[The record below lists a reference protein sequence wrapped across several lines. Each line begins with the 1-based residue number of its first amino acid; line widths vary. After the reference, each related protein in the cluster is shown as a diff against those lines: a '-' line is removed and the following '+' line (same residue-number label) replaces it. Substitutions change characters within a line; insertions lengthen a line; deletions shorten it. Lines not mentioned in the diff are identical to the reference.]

1 MRGERAWR
9 RRWSPV
15 VVAMSCA
22 AVSACLPGG
31 SDGADE
37 ATEERIRPPTAE
49 ELDGVWLTGE
59 GEEAAILTIND
70 GLVYFTENQNGEG
83 DTCEGTV
90 ENGRVR
96 LESCERNGE
105 QVFADRMAH
114 VVFLGD
120 ELRLTWVSGEQE
132 TYAPM
137 LDQTAGH

>member
-1 MRGERAWR
+1 MAT
-9 RRWSPV
+9 
-15 VVAMSCA
+15 
-22 AVSACLPGG
+22 ACCGLLTACVPGG
-31 SDGADE
+31 SDRAEADGTGE
-37 ATEERIRPPTAE
+37 PVRPAASG

-59 GEEAAILTIND
+59 DEEAAILTIND

-90 ENGRVR
+90 ENGLIR

-105 QVFADRMAH
+105 QVFTQRSAH
-114 VVFLGD
+114 ALLQGD
-120 ELRLTWVSGEQE
+120 DLRLTWVSGEQE